1 MPVFSRFARY
11 VEEVARRGS
20 IRSAAE
26 WLNIAP
32 SAIDR
37 QIILAE
43 QELGVPLFDRL
54 PQGLRLTPAGEHMV
68 YNLRRWKRE
77 FDDVCSQIDDIQG
90 LQRGKI
96 TLAVAE
102 AIVGDMLVGLL
113 ADFHQQYPGV
123 VVTIQVVGGGGV
135 REMVL
140 NGYADIGLTFMPT
153 AYRVIRVEHSVAL
166 APGIA
171 MLPDHAL
178 AERKSIRL
186 RECRELPMI
195 LPNEEL
201 LIRNALDAALA
212 ATGVTLN
219 AIAVSNNFALMKE
232 MVFQRLGVAVLT
244 RAEILSE
251 IRKRKL
257 AFVPF
262 SDPEVA
268 KSSFS
273 LVTPSHPSSAASRLA
288 RAIVAAMDE
297 MSDEEPT

>member
-43 QELGVPLFDRL
+43 QELGVSLFDRL
-54 PQGLRLTPAGEHMV
+54 PQGLRLTPAGEHLV

-77 FDDVCSQIDDIQG
+77 FKAVRLQIDDIQG

-153 AYRVIRVEHSVAL
+153 AYRVMRVEHSVEL

-171 MLPDHAL
+171 MPPDHAL
-178 AERKSIRL
+178 AGRKSIRL

-297 MSDEEPT
+297 MSDEEPA